1 MGWLQKI
8 LGNRKNNFKVE
19 MFSDEPDANWTA
31 TAQVSEVKEDSI
43 KFIVHSIDTMR
54 ENKDKE
60 FTATLKITTIAETSS
75 ENSSE
80 NPTTSNTETVK

>member
-1 MGWLQKI
+1 MGWLQKL

-43 KFIVHSIDTMR
+43 KFIVHSIDTMG
-54 ENKDKE
+54 ENKGKE
-60 FTATLKITTIAETSS
+60 FTATLKITTVAETPSD
-75 ENSSE
+75 NSSSI
-80 NPTTSNTETVK
+80 SNTETANN